1 MCHRRRPSST
11 NKATPSQ
18 LVVNNKLTSTIFSMR
33 FTPAQ
38 VVDLVSITAE
48 TLRYWK
54 KSIASLAS
62 KRGHAPCYTRAE
74 IVGLIVIRQLTRDFK
89 MDVSVLAPHSDALF
103 TLCSSQWALPS
114 RRLLRV
120 TCDGRVTS
128 HETGSEMD
136 FAEAVI
142 VFPLDKAVKELDDRL
157 NEQEGATQLEL
168 VGLPPVSVKTKT
180 RRAV

>member
-1 MCHRRRPSST
+1 
-11 NKATPSQ
+11 
-18 LVVNNKLTSTIFSMR
+18 MR

-38 VVDLVSITAE
+38 VVDLAGITAE

-54 KSIASLAS
+54 KSMPSLAG
-62 KRGHAPCYTRAE
+62 KRGHAPCYTRGE

-89 MDVSVLAPHSDALF
+89 IDVSVLAPQSDALF
-103 TLCSSQWALPS
+103 TLCTSQWAQPT

-136 FAEAVI
+136 FADAVI
-142 VFPLDKAVKELDDRL
+142 VFPLDKAVQELDDRL
-157 NEQEGATQLEL
+157 NEQEGAAQLEL
-168 VGLPPVSVKTKT
+168 VGLPPVSVKTKV
-180 RRAV
+180 RSAV

>member
-1 MCHRRRPSST
+1 
-11 NKATPSQ
+11 
-18 LVVNNKLTSTIFSMR
+18 MR

-38 VVDLVSITAE
+38 VVDLAGITAE

-54 KSIASLAS
+54 KSMPSLAG

-89 MDVSVLAPHSDALF
+89 MDVSVLAPQSDALF
-103 TLCSSQWALPS
+103 TLCSSQWALPN
-114 RRLLRV
+114 RRLIRV

-128 HETGSEMD
+128 HETGFEMD
-136 FAEAVI
+136 FGEAVI
-142 VFPLDKAVKELDDRL
+142 VFPLDKAIQELDDRL
-157 NEQEGATQLEL
+157 NEQEGAAQLEL
-168 VGLPPVSVKTKT
+168 VGLPPVSVKTKA

>member
-1 MCHRRRPSST
+1 
-11 NKATPSQ
+11 
-18 LVVNNKLTSTIFSMR
+18 MR

-38 VVDLVSITAE
+38 VVDLAGITAE

-54 KSIASLAS
+54 KSMPSLAG

-74 IVGLIVIRQLTRDFK
+74 IIGLIVIRQLTRDFK
-89 MDVSVLAPHSDALF
+89 MDVSALAPQSDALF
-103 TLCSSQWALPS
+103 TLCSSKWALPS

-120 TCDGRVTS
+120 TCDGRITS
-128 HETGSEMD
+128 HLTVSEID
-136 FAEAVI
+136 FDEAVI
-142 VFPLDKAVKELDDRL
+142 VFPLDKAVQELDDRL
-157 NEQEGATQLEL
+157 NEQEGTTQLEL

>member
-1 MCHRRRPSST
+1 MS
-11 NKATPSQ
+11 
-18 LVVNNKLTSTIFSMR
+18 
-33 FTPAQ
+33 
-38 VVDLVSITAE
+38 
-48 TLRYWK
+48 
-54 KSIASLAS
+54 SLAS

-89 MDVSVLAPHSDALF
+89 IDISVLAPHADALF

-120 TCDGRVTS
+120 TCDGRVTA

-142 VFPLDKAVKELDDRL
+142 VFPLDKAVRELDERL
-157 NEQEGATQLEL
+157 NEQEGAAQLEL
-168 VGLPPVSVKTKT
+168 VGLPPVSVKTKA